1 MKYRTEIDGLRAVA
15 LLPVILSHAGIAG
28 FSGGFVGVDIFF
40 VISGYLIT
48 AILLADLAAGRFS
61 MAKFYERRARRILPA
76 LSVVMLVCVPFAWA
90 WMLPEELV
98 AFGKS
103 LIATALF
110 GSNILFWRETD
121 YFSAA
126 AELKPLLHT
135 WSLAIEEQYYLIF
148 PGMLALLWRWR
159 RALLLPALLVVSMTS
174 LIVAEWGSDHA
185 PTANFYLMPSRVWE
199 LLIGAI
205 VAQYHSRG
213 GTTERRNLAEL
224 AGFVGLALIAYSVVS
239 FDAMT
244 PMPSLWTLIPVVGAA
259 LALGFARQGTLAARL
274 LCWRPLV
281 AIGLISYS
289 AYLWHQPL
297 LAFARI
303 GNISPPEGLLL
314 AVLLLATFILAW
326 LSWRFV
332 EQPFRRAV
340 PYSPGGRRVV
350 LAALT
355 CIGTACLVGA
365 VLVDGSGF
373 SGRKSPGGQ
382 TFASIDLDPLA
393 PNFGLHP
400 DCDAGRFTTAPACRL
415 SDQPELALWGDSFAM
430 HLAQA
435 LRDSPSA
442 RPFAQL
448 TLSQCGPI
456 PGLALNDTLTSWQSC
471 IDFNDSALAWILAQK
486 TVKTVVISSTFEQ
499 SVRNLFTRDGSFIT
513 ETAARQAA
521 LAARIEA
528 LAAQLAVAGKQLVI
542 VSPPPRT
549 GHDLGLCHIRTRL
562 MSRTTASCDF
572 PQVDHYRFS
581 TLPRD
586 LLHSVEGAVPVIWL
600 DDFLC
605 SDGVCHTTVQDVP
618 AYRDHGHLSAAGS
631 SALGRLHDLAAL
643 VIEAS
648 HGQVRGPTDPV
659 MAKAAFRAMPN

>member
-15 LLPVILSHAGIAG
+15 VLPVILSHAGIAG
-28 FSGGFVGVDIFF
+28 VSGGFVGVDIFF

-48 AILLADLAAGRFS
+48 TILLADLAAGRFS

-76 LSVVMLVCVPFAWA
+76 LFVVMLACVPFAWA

-98 AFGKS
+98 AFGNS

-110 GSNILFWRETD
+110 GSNILFWREAG

-148 PGMLALLWRWR
+148 PGMLALLWRR
-159 RALLLPALLVVSMTS
+159 HRALLLPALLVVSMTG
-174 LIVAEWGSDHA
+174 LIVAEWRTHHA
-185 PTANFYLMPSRVWE
+185 ANFYLLPSRVWE

-205 VAQYHSRG
+205 VAHYHSRV

-224 AGFVGLALIAYSVVS
+224 AGFVGLALIAYGVLS

-259 LALGFARQGTLAARL
+259 LVLGFARQGTLAARL

-303 GNISPPEGLLL
+303 RNISPPEGLLL
-314 AVLLLATFILAW
+314 AVLLLATFVLAW

-332 EQPFRRAV
+332 EQPFRKAA
-340 PYSPGGRRVV
+340 PSSPGGRRIV
-350 LAALT
+350 LATLACISTT
-355 CIGTACLVGA
+355 CLIGA

-373 SGRKSPGGQ
+373 SGRKAPGGQ
-382 TFASIDLDPLA
+382 TFASALDLDPLA
-393 PNFGLHP
+393 PNYGLHP

-415 SDQPELALWGDSFAM
+415 SEQPELALWGDSFAM

-456 PGLALNDTLTSWQSC
+456 PDLALNGSVTSWQSC
-471 IDFNDSALAWILAQK
+471 IDFNDAALAWILAHE
-486 TVKTVVISSTFEQ
+486 TVKTVAISSTFEQ
-499 SVRNLFTRDGSFIT
+499 GGGNLFTRDGSSIT
-513 ETAARQAA
+513 DANARQAA
-521 LAARIEA
+521 LAARIDA
-528 LAAQLAVAGKQLVI
+528 LAAQLAAAGKQLVI

-572 PQVDHYRFS
+572 PQANYYRFS
-581 TLPRD
+581 ALPRN
-586 LLHSVEGAVPVIWL
+586 LLRAVEGVIPVIWL
-600 DDFLC
+600 HDLLC
-605 SDGVCHTTVQDVP
+605 SAGVCRTTVQGVP
-618 AYRDHGHLSAAGS
+618 AYRDHGHLSVAGS
-631 SALGRLHDLAAL
+631 SALGQSHDLAAM

-648 HGQVRGPTDPV
+648 HGRVVGSTDPV
-659 MAKAAFRAMPN
+659 MAKTAFKAMSN